1 MTTVMVFGSFDVLH
15 DGHRSLFRQAR
26 RLGDRLVVVVARDDT
41 YRSLRGQE
49 PLHDERERLRSVQ
62 DEPLVDEVLLG
73 ERKDVYRVLKRVRP
87 DVVALGYDQ
96 TSFTEGLRGKL
107 DSYGLKKTS
116 IVRLESHSPGRFKSS
131 LMKRAGGG

>member
-26 RLGDRLVVVVARDDT
+26 RHGDRLVVVVARDDT

-49 PLHDERERLRSVQ
+49 PLHGERERLRSVRE
-62 DEPLVDEVLLG
+62 EPLVDEALLG
-73 ERKDVYRVLKRVRP
+73 ERRDVYRVLKRIRP
-87 DVVALGYDQ
+87 AVVALGYDQ
-96 TSFTEGLRGKL
+96 TSFTEGLRERL

-116 IVRLESHSPGRFKSS
+116 VVRLDPHSPERFKSS
-131 LMKRAGGG
+131 LMKRTG

>member
-1 MTTVMVFGSFDVLH
+1 MKTVMVFGSFDVLH

-49 PLHDERERLRSVQ
+49 PLHGEQERLRSVQ
-62 DEPLVDEVLLG
+62 EESLVDEALLG
-73 ERKDVYRVLKRVRP
+73 ERKDVYRVLKRARP

-96 TSFTEGLRGKL
+96 TSFTDGLREKL
-107 DSYGLKKTS
+107 DSYGLKNTRV
-116 IVRLESHSPGRFKSS
+116 VRLEPHSPERFKSS
-131 LMKRAGGG
+131 LMKRAGRG